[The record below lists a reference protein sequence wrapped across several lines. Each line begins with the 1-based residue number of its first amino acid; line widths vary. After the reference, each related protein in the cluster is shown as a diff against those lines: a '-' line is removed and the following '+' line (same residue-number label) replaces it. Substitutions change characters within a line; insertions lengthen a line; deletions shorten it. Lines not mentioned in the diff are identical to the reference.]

1 MELPFRLPEQSRVLV
16 AGAGGGFDIYCALP
30 VALKLRESGH
40 EVHLAN
46 YSFTNLA
53 VVRGSTTGMQHLS
66 CVTSESILE
75 SGDYF
80 PELHLCKWWQK
91 TFSEKK
97 SVWCYSRIGVRPLSE
112 IFQYLQVTLN
122 LNAIVILDGG
132 VDGLFIGNEF
142 DLATPSMDAISII
155 AASTI
160 QDWTKIYAFTAF
172 GTEGAESSVRHS
184 DALLRISELTAK
196 DSLLGV
202 SALTRR
208 TNIGS
213 SFIEAVEFANKQLP
227 SEKQSVIANSIVEA
241 LKGKFG
247 FSSFNAKTKVSP
259 VWLSALTSMY
269 WFFDLDA
276 VAKAKP
282 YLQEVLE
289 TDNVL
294 DVANAIE
301 RTRGKLGIL
310 PRNDIPI

>member
-1 MELPFRLPEQSRVLV
+1 MVSEHSRVLV
-16 AGAGGGFDIYCALP
+16 AGAGGGFDVYCALP

-46 YSFTNLA
+46 YSFTNLGA
-53 VVRGSTTGMQHLS
+53 VSVSKTEMNRLS
-66 CVTSESILE
+66 CITSESVLE

-91 TFSEKK
+91 AFSEQQC
-97 SVWCYSRIGVRPLSE
+97 VWCYSLVGVRPMAE
-112 IFQYLQVTLN
+112 IFRYLQAKLN

-155 AASTI
+155 AASII

-184 DALLRISELTAK
+184 DALLRISELTAR

-208 TNIGS
+208 SNIGS
-213 SFIEAVEFANKQLP
+213 SFIEAVEFVNRQLP
-227 SEKQSVIANSIVEA
+227 SEKQSVIANSVAESM
-241 LKGKFG
+241 KGRFG
-247 FSSFNAKTKVSP
+247 FTSFNAKTKVAP
-259 VWLSALTSMY
+259 VWLSAPTSLY
-269 WFFDLDA
+269 WFFDLDP

-289 TDNVL
+289 TEKVM

-301 RTRGKLGIL
+301 RTRQKLGVL
-310 PRNDIPI
+310 PRSDYRFNCHQ